1 MTQKSVVYIISERRV
16 DFDATVEEVIKDIN
30 MSLPERKL
38 VQLIERTN
46 LSADL
51 KAIPTDLTRFTM
63 KIGGKVL
70 AIGRKILSFVFDL
83 VKAFPGIA
91 MGAIAALV
99 VTALVA
105 GVPLL
110 GPPLSALLGPL
121 LLALGIGAG
130 ALKDLTNENLEARIN
145 TLVDSLSR
153 LVFE

>member
-1 MTQKSVVYIISERRV
+1 M
-16 DFDATVEEVIKDIN
+16 DATIKEVIKDIN

-51 KAIPTDLTRFTM
+51 KAILTDLTRFTM

-70 AIGRKILSFVFDL
+70 DIGRKILSFVFDL
-83 VKAFPGIA
+83 VKAFSGIA
-91 MGAIAALV
+91 MGALAALV
-99 VTALVA
+99 VTALLA

-110 GPPLSALLGPL
+110 GMLLCAVLRPL

>member
-1 MTQKSVVYIISERRV
+1 M
-16 DFDATVEEVIKDIN
+16 DATVEEVIKDIN

-51 KAIPTDLTRFTM
+51 KAILTDLTRFTM

>member
-1 MTQKSVVYIISERRV
+1 M
-16 DFDATVEEVIKDIN
+16 DATVEEVIKDIN

-51 KAIPTDLTRFTM
+51 KAILTDLTRFTM

-105 GVPLL
+105 GIPLL
-110 GPPLSALLGPL
+110 GPQLSALLGPL

>member
-1 MTQKSVVYIISERRV
+1 
-16 DFDATVEEVIKDIN
+16 

-51 KAIPTDLTRFTM
+51 KAILTDLTRLTM

-70 AIGRKILSFVFDL
+70 DIGRKILSFVFDL

-105 GVPLL
+105 GIPLL

>member
-1 MTQKSVVYIISERRV
+1 M
-16 DFDATVEEVIKDIN
+16 DATVEEVIKDIN

-51 KAIPTDLTRFTM
+51 KAILTDLTRFTM

-105 GVPLL
+105 GIPLL